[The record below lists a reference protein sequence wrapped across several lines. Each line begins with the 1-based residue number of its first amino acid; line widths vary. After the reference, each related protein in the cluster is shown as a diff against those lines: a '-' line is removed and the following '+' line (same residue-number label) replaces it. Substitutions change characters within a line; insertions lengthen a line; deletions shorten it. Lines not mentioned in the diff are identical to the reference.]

1 MCADQPWSLG
11 PVELCACARNRSAG
25 VEIDRHAQVITRPD
39 TTNRVVAEQE
49 RCDFLVMTRETFT
62 ALPPWLARDLLTWK
76 PGQVFVISQLPRTSL
91 EKQLV
96 FDELRRKAARAR
108 RLDAQEQ
115 TGQHAYG

>member
-1 MCADQPWSLG
+1 MDEIVFVGAPHEVRVFAEAGLLCHQPAPGHL
-11 PVELCACARNRSAG
+11 V
-25 VEIDRHAQVITRPD
+25 D
-39 TTNRVVAEQE
+39 RVVAEQE